1 MFRFSLQRVLELKA
15 RREEA
20 AATELARTRAGA
32 EEARCARE
40 GLEAA
45 KEEGVRQAMGA
56 RHGGKPTVGE
66 LRNAGFLLQQMEG
79 RIEHARQAESAAE
92 AKVEASMAALTAAS
106 QERRVLDRLR
116 EKHLEGWQAEQ
127 SHADRQT
134 MDAIAL
140 TRFTQ
145 KSAAHDLENEE
156 DQARASATSH
166 P

>member
-32 EEARCARE
+32 EQARLARE

-45 KEEGVRQAMGA
+45 REEGVRQVTGA
-56 RHGGKPTVGE
+56 RQGAMPTVGE
-66 LRNAGFLLQQMEG
+66 LRNSGFLLQQLQG
-79 RIEHARQAESAAE
+79 RIELARQAESAAE
-92 AKVEASMAALTAAS
+92 AKVEESMAAFTVAS

-145 KSAAHDLENEE
+145 KSTATDPENEE
-156 DQARASATSH
+156 DQAQAAKH